1 MVESEY
7 LNKFIE
13 YLKEIKK
20 YSPNTIKAYRI
31 DIEQFISY
39 FEENE
44 LEVNRDNVRDYI
56 SNIFVLTKN
65 KATLSRKISSLK
77 TFYNYL
83 VKFGIVSKNV
93 FDSISSPKLDKKMP
107 EILTENEINTFLD
120 NLSEEKFI
128 DIRNKAIFEFIYAT
142 GMRISEV
149 VNLRIEDINF
159 NDNLVRIMGK
169 GKKERIVPFNDYSK
183 ELLLRYIKR
192 AKEKFN
198 IEINYIF
205 LNSRGKKITE
215 RSVERILKSVFKNIM
230 DSNKNVYPHL
240 LRHSFATHLL
250 QRGANLRVI
259 QELLGHSNL
268 ATTEKYTNLNYKDLL
283 NTYKKFHPRE
293 NE

>member
-20 YSPNTIKAYRI
+20 YSNNTIKAYRI
-31 DIEQFISY
+31 DIEQFLRY
-39 FEENE
+39 FEENN
-44 LEVNRDNVRDYI
+44 LEVNRDNIRDYI
-56 SNIFVLTKN
+56 SYVFISSKN

-83 VKFGIVSKNV
+83 VKFGVVNKNI

-107 EILTENEINTFLD
+107 EVLTENELNTFLD
-120 NLSEEKFI
+120 SLPEKRLI
-128 DIRNKAIFEFIYAT
+128 DLRNKAIFEFIYAT

-149 VNLRIEDINF
+149 VNLRVEDINF
-159 NDNLVRIMGK
+159 RDNIVRIMGK
-169 GKKERIVPFNDYSK
+169 GKKERIVPFNDFSK
-183 ELLLRYIKR
+183 KLVLKYMER
-192 AKEKFN
+192 ARQEFK
-198 IEINYIF
+198 IDIDYVF
-205 LNSRGKKITE
+205 LNYRGKKISE
-215 RSVERILKSVFKNIM
+215 RSVERILKSVFKDIM
-230 DSNKNVYPHL
+230 KSNKNVYPHL

-293 NE
+293 ND

>member
-1 MVESEY
+1 MVEAEY

-13 YLKEIKK
+13 YLIEIKK
-20 YSPNTIKAYRI
+20 YSNNTIKAYRI
-31 DIEQFISY
+31 DIEQFLKY
-39 FEENE
+39 FEENN
-44 LEVNRDNVRDYI
+44 LDVNRENVRDYI
-56 SNIFVLTKN
+56 SYVFIGTKN

-83 VKFGIVSKNV
+83 VKFGVVSKNV

-107 EILTENEINTFLD
+107 EVLTENELNTFLD
-120 NLSEEKFI
+120 SLPEERFI
-128 DIRNKAIFEFIYAT
+128 DLRNKAIFEFIYAT

-149 VNLRIEDINF
+149 VNLRIEDINLH
-159 NDNLVRIMGK
+159 DNLVRIMGK

-183 ELLLRYIKR
+183 ELVLRYLKR
-192 AKEKFN
+192 AREEFKIDIDFV
-198 IEINYIF
+198 F
-205 LNSRGKKITE
+205 LNYRGKRISE
-215 RSVERILKSVFKNIM
+215 RSVERILKSVFKDIM
-230 DSNKNVYPHL
+230 KSNKNIYPHL

-268 ATTEKYTNLNYKDLL
+268 ATTEKYTNLNYRDLL

-293 NE
+293 ND

>member
-1 MVESEY
+1 MVETEY

-13 YLKEIKK
+13 YLIEIKK
-20 YSPNTIKAYRI
+20 YSKNTIKAYRI
-31 DIEQFISY
+31 DIEQFLKY
-39 FEENE
+39 FEENN
-44 LEVNRDNVRDYI
+44 LEVNRENVRDYI
-56 SNIFVLTKN
+56 SYVFIGTKN

-83 VKFGIVSKNV
+83 VKFGVVNKNV

-107 EILTENEINTFLD
+107 EVLTENELNTFLD
-120 NLSEEKFI
+120 SLPEEKFI
-128 DIRNKAIFEFIYAT
+128 DLRNKAIFEFIYAT

-159 NDNLVRIMGK
+159 HDNLVRIMGK

-183 ELLLRYIKR
+183 ELILRYLER
-192 AKEKFN
+192 AREEFKIDIDFV
-198 IEINYIF
+198 F
-205 LNSRGKKITE
+205 LNYRGKKISE
-215 RSVERILKSVFKNIM
+215 RSVERILKSVFKDIM
-230 DSNKNVYPHL
+230 KSNKNIYPHL

-283 NTYKKFHPRE
+283 NIYKKFHPRE
-293 NE
+293 ND